1 MIRAHHLIFFADR
14 INVNAG
20 WLALKKSPFVCCF
33 TSYTPDSL
41 TRFPFSKDTFAKRP
55 QFWCM
60 LAKERIWPR
69 KPAELGKRTRSRN
82 FCTLSNLFKTL
93 YDSHLPSISAF
104 QLHGT
109 IALCQFYLSFT
120 FLCWTEVLY
129 CSKIFFLFLNEH
141 RVGCS
146 WCQPYRRY
154 FFCIYMCISLFMKDI
169 FGRTWHQPRCLYFF
183 WFLQVWAADASA
195 KLPFTWLASWIS
207 IEVLLRSLHL
217 YLYLHLYL
225 QILWHSHNADLA
237 KGPSWDIL
245 DH

>member
-1 MIRAHHLIFFADR
+1 MIITQTNEGWNIKKVHFQEMAFTPSLSVNGYDSRPLFDFFADR

-41 TRFPFSKDTFAKRP
+41 TRFPSSKDTFAKRP

-120 FLCWTEVLY
+120 VLCWSPL
-129 CSKIFFLFLNEH
+129 LF
-141 RVGCS
+141 
-146 WCQPYRRY
+146 
-154 FFCIYMCISLFMKDI
+154 
-169 FGRTWHQPRCLYFF
+169 
-183 WFLQVWAADASA
+183 
-195 KLPFTWLASWIS
+195 
-207 IEVLLRSLHL
+207 
-217 YLYLHLYL
+217 
-225 QILWHSHNADLA
+225 
-237 KGPSWDIL
+237 
-245 DH
+245 